1 MTTLKVNLS
10 AQLQTAL
17 SSQGVYAYAVYFDPN
32 NNGTPVWHNLV
43 VDGAVQS
50 SGTVDIP
57 LPTEL
62 KGGKIY
68 FLVQS
73 REAGEPANL
82 PTVITQESDISFKN
96 AADQDFRYDS
106 FEVTLEST
114 ANDVGNLTSVNGFG
128 LPMEVSVTYSDGST
142 DTRGYKVSA
151 NDLFQ
156 AFEDAGNTPVLY
168 TEGPLNGQNRGVISP
183 SEALAQVPPNTT
195 FKASDWDTYIASL
208 QVEDP
213 DVEIAGFFNGAADA
227 NGVYHNAGFFS
238 YALEWDSAE
247 AAFWLSPAANS
258 EIKGFIKI
266 TPADLANSIYS
277 TLGDVGIYASKTDT
291 EPYRILNNTDFATGE
306 YSMNTG
312 ENNQWGAVLANFL
325 TGFTAGFYGTSG
337 KSLNPLDT
345 APIDLNDNWNWD
357 PSYAFSKNLTAPPDP
372 TSHFQDA
379 YSEFFFFNSNS
390 YGSGYSDNLM
400 RQYSVGGP
408 LIDVSNPTEPDK
420 GQNVSE
426 IGITLFADNE
436 TPTGYVT
443 PEIYNYI
450 APNGGKYVAIDG
462 NTPTGNNIKFNFAN
476 ARMVMSEDTAISLDM
491 ITGWT
496 TGGEPIWTTIAFDAP
511 AGQSPW
517 QNWTLVYTPDGQG
530 GGTWSA
536 QIAPN
541 TSQGPGNLL
550 ISNFQTPE
558 EGKYWYRLNI
568 GEGADKK
575 TYNLYYEAAND
586 PDGKPQFLN
595 PNFGS
600 QQGGLAIDGLATIAG
615 PAVTTQTVTTFTV
628 NLLYGATNT
637 LDPDVLERNPSVA
650 EGTHGKPFSGSV
662 PFAPVAG
669 TIATG
674 NVFQALDGQTVAD
687 TNTITTSEA
696 QIAFG
701 WTGLNDGAA
710 ASKDWIKQYTNK
722 IGALNTAKVDLVLNG
737 QTVLSLTTSADLDG
751 QWRTPSHHL
760 GNGEYTITMSEFAAA
775 DAAHAALLGLK
786 SEALTLTVATA
797 DLDLAIVGG
806 GSGPDLD
813 GLGLVAA
820 GPDGPSGN
828 WIELQVVR
836 SSPFSDG
843 AVILVY
849 ATNEQGDLVSRDGLE
864 VGPGVTI
871 EDATLA
877 TIGTV
882 RDDAGRA
889 FLKGAQSV
897 YLQTGLELHFAV
909 LKDDE
914 EIDRDADV
922 TIAALPDGRHKVVIG
937 GYTLITETEN
947 DHTDDVTLAAA
958 QRLHNQEFVYLDHG
972 ATVDVDVFGSAAN
985 TNTLGFVR
993 MDLDPTTGDWSVGG
1007 VDYGNTDAF
1016 KNAVVANLDA
1026 NFLFT
1031 KGGNF
1036 SETQSWTIAGDSGYY
1051 APVLLTQNG
1060 DVFVVG
1066 YGNPEGNEY
1075 IRTYGHNTFGFED
1088 LTGAQGSDFD
1098 YNDMVVR
1105 VSPEGT
1111 GGGIEAPGGSH
1122 LPDFLRSILDR
1133 LGDRFDFGH
1142 LSDRT
1147 RPIDEP
1153 EPMGFAGL
1161 SFGPE
1166 DDPEP
1171 PRPDPPAFEGLAATF
1186 TDGPLANIF
1195 DTFDQPAVSD
1205 FFDFS

>member
-32 NNGTPVWHNLV
+32 NNGAPVWHNLV
-43 VDGAVQS
+43 VDGAVQT
-50 SGTVDIP
+50 SGTVDIA

-73 REAGEPANL
+73 RDAGEPANL
-82 PTVITQESDISFKN
+82 PTVITQESDINFGN

-106 FEVTLEST
+106 FEVTLEGS

-156 AFEDAGNTPVLY
+156 AFQDAGNAPVLY

-208 QVEDP
+208 QVDDP
-213 DVEIAGFFNGAADA
+213 SVEIAGFFNGAADA

-238 YALEWDSAE
+238 YTLEWDSAE
-247 AAFWLSPAANS
+247 SAFWLSPAANS

-345 APIDLNDNWNWD
+345 AAIDLNDNWNWD

-408 LIDVSNPTEPDK
+408 LIDVSNPTEPNK

-436 TPTGYVT
+436 TPSGYVT
-443 PEIYNYI
+443 PQIYNYI
-450 APNGGKYVAIDG
+450 APDGGKYVAIDG

-496 TGGEPIWTTIAFDAP
+496 TGGEPIWTTITFDAP

-536 QIAPN
+536 AIAPN

-595 PNFGS
+595 PNVGS

-615 PAVTTQTVTTFTV
+615 PAVTDPNGHDLHRQPALRRDQYARSRRAGTEPLGRGRHPRQAI
-628 NLLYGATNT
+628 LRIGAIRAGGRDDCHRHRLPGPGRPDRGGQEHDHHVGGSNRLR
-637 LDPDVLERNPSVA
+637 LDRAERQHRRVQGLDQAIHQQDRRPEHGQGRPRLER
-650 EGTHGKPFSGSV
+650 
-662 PFAPVAG
+662 
-669 TIATG
+669 
-674 NVFQALDGQTVAD
+674 
-687 TNTITTSEA
+687 
-696 QIAFG
+696 
-701 WTGLNDGAA
+701 
-710 ASKDWIKQYTNK
+710 
-722 IGALNTAKVDLVLNG
+722 
-737 QTVLSLTTSADLDG
+737 
-751 QWRTPSHHL
+751 
-760 GNGEYTITMSEFAAA
+760 
-775 DAAHAALLGLK
+775 
-786 SEALTLTVATA
+786 
-797 DLDLAIVGG
+797 
-806 GSGPDLD
+806 
-813 GLGLVAA
+813 
-820 GPDGPSGN
+820 PDGP
-828 WIELQVVR
+828 VADHVR
-836 SSPFSDG
+836 RPGWPVANAQPSPGQRRIHDHHVG
-843 AVILVY
+843 VRGRRR
-849 ATNEQGDLVSRDGLE
+849 QSRDASRVEERCVDFDCGHGRP
-864 VGPGVTI
+864 GPC
-871 EDATLA
+871 DRWRR
-877 TIGTV
+877 IGAGS
-882 RDDAGRA
+882 RWSRSGRGRAGR
-889 FLKGAQSV
+889 S
-897 YLQTGLELHFAV
+897 
-909 LKDDE
+909 
-914 EIDRDADV
+914 
-922 TIAALPDGRHKVVIG
+922 
-937 GYTLITETEN
+937 
-947 DHTDDVTLAAA
+947 
-958 QRLHNQEFVYLDHG
+958 
-972 ATVDVDVFGSAAN
+972 
-985 TNTLGFVR
+985 
-993 MDLDPTTGDWSVGG
+993 
-1007 VDYGNTDAF
+1007 
-1016 KNAVVANLDA
+1016 
-1026 NFLFT
+1026 
-1031 KGGNF
+1031 
-1036 SETQSWTIAGDSGYY
+1036 
-1051 APVLLTQNG
+1051 
-1060 DVFVVG
+1060 
-1066 YGNPEGNEY
+1066 
-1075 IRTYGHNTFGFED
+1075 IR
-1088 LTGAQGSDFD
+1088 Q
-1098 YNDMVVR
+1098 
-1105 VSPEGT
+1105 
-1111 GGGIEAPGGSH
+1111 
-1122 LPDFLRSILDR
+1122 LDR
-1133 LGDRFDFGH
+1133 
-1142 LSDRT
+1142 S
-1147 RPIDEP
+1147 
-1153 EPMGFAGL
+1153 
-1161 SFGPE
+1161 
-1166 DDPEP
+1166 
-1171 PRPDPPAFEGLAATF
+1171 
-1186 TDGPLANIF
+1186 
-1195 DTFDQPAVSD
+1195 
-1205 FFDFS
+1205 